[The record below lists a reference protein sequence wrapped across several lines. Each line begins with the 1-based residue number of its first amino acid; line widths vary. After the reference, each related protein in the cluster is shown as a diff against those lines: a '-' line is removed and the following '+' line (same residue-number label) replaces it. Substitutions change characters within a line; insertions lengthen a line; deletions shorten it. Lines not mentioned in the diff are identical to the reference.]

1 MNYMSESTN
10 DMAQPCEDLCD
21 ICGCFEDCLIGS
33 MIGSSITVSACE
45 NFVSPN
51 EDISDEDFIQ
61 GNTDLPG
68 AKYKIGDTL
77 RIVEVFER
85 NVSTEAR
92 RKLKG
97 YEFEVGY
104 IDQYSTGEF
113 VYSTGDEAENDIE
126 YVFYEDEVEF
136 VDNKEIIDLQSIFRK
151 YLNDSKEEALQKA
164 RETSNLWRI
173 KGVVEDT
180 AECSEAD
187 EEHSDDCHCYRL
199 FRAYSELNEA
209 KRKIKELENTKIIKA
224 LDADAT
230 LKYIEG
236 HFGK

>member
-1 MNYMSESTN
+1 MRYMNEVNNAN
-10 DMAQPCEDLCD
+10 DMTELCDLCER
-21 ICGCFEDCLIGS
+21 CGDCMVPTLLEGIS
-33 MIGSSITVSACE
+33 LASCE
-45 NFVSPN
+45 NFVPN
-51 EDISDEDFIQ
+51 EIEDDYDEFL

-77 RIVEVFER
+77 RIVDVFER

-113 VYSTGDEAENDIE
+113 VYSTGDEAEHDIE
-126 YVFYEDEVEF
+126 YVFYEDEVEL
-136 VDNKEIIDLQSIFRK
+136 VDNKEVIDLQSIFSK
-151 YLNDSKEEALQKA
+151 YLNDSKEEASRKA
-164 RETSNLWRI
+164 KERRI

-187 EEHSDDCHCYRL
+187 EERSDDDKAECNEDCHCYRL

-209 KRKIKELENTKIIKA
+209 KRKIKELENK
-224 LDADAT
+224 
-230 LKYIEG
+230 LKYI
-236 HFGK
+236 KDYLV

>member
-1 MNYMSESTN
+1 MTEL
-10 DMAQPCEDLCD
+10 CDLCER
-21 ICGCFEDCLIGS
+21 CGDCMVPTLLEGIS
-33 MIGSSITVSACE
+33 LASCE
-45 NFVSPN
+45 NFVAL
-51 EDISDEDFIQ
+51 EDDYDEFQ

-126 YVFYEDEVEF
+126 YVFYEDEVEL

-151 YLNDSKEEALQKA
+151 YLNDSKEEALRKA
-164 RETSNLWRI
+164 KEISERWNRKDVPTGLDEFKYMVS
-173 KGVVEDT
+173 GVIDKVHEAQSERSEDK
-180 AECSEAD
+180 SEQS
-187 EEHSDDCHCYRL
+187 EDCHCYRL

-224 LDADAT
+224 LDAEET
-230 LKYIEG
+230 LKYIEY

>member
-1 MNYMSESTN
+1 MTEL
-10 DMAQPCEDLCD
+10 CDLCER
-21 ICGCFEDCLIGS
+21 CGDCMVPTLLEGIS
-33 MIGSSITVSACE
+33 LASCE
-45 NFVSPN
+45 NFMPN
-51 EDISDEDFIQ
+51 EIEDDYDEFQ

-113 VYSTGDEAENDIE
+113 VYSTGDEAEHDIE

-151 YLNDSKEEALQKA
+151 YLNDSKEEALRKA
-164 RETSNLWRI
+164 KERRI

-187 EEHSDDCHCYRL
+187 EERSDDCHCYRL

-230 LKYIEG
+230 LKYIEE

>member
-1 MNYMSESTN
+1 MTEL
-10 DMAQPCEDLCD
+10 CDLCER
-21 ICGCFEDCLIGS
+21 CGDCMVPTLLEGIS
-33 MIGSSITVSACE
+33 LASCE
-45 NFVSPN
+45 NFVPN
-51 EDISDEDFIQ
+51 EIEDISEGDEFQ

-85 NVSTEAR
+85 NLSTEER
-92 RKLKG
+92 LKLKG

-126 YVFYEDEVEF
+126 YVFYEDEVEL

-151 YLNDSKEEALQKA
+151 YLNDSKEDALRKA
-164 RETSNLWRI
+164 KERRI

-187 EEHSDDCHCYRL
+187 EERSDDCHCYRL

-209 KRKIKELENTKIIKA
+209 KDRIKGRA
-224 LDADAT
+224 PCGRVD
-230 LKYIEG
+230 
-236 HFGK
+236 